1 MISVWS
7 RLLNLISPQRCVSCG
22 LRLTPGEDIVC
33 AKCNLHLPRTRYQE
47 DPYENAMATMF
58 WGQMKIKRCAAF
70 LFYSAGSE
78 AGNIIC
84 QMKYHGHPEIGRKMG
99 RKMGSELMPSGFFEG
114 IDLLI
119 PLPLG
124 RNRLR
129 QRGFNQSAEIA
140 RGISE
145 VTGIPVGERIVSR
158 SQFKE
163 SQTHKGRWE
172 RNENVKDA
180 FRLENAGAVKDKHLL
195 LIDDVATTGA
205 TLIACGSELL
215 KAEGAQVSSLTL
227 AYAKT

>member
-1 MISVWS
+1 MTGVCS

-22 LRLTPGEDIVC
+22 LRLAPGEDIVC
-33 AKCNLHLPRTRYQE
+33 TKCNLRLPRTLYHE

-58 WGQMKIKRCAAF
+58 WGRMNTERCAAF
-70 LFYSAGSE
+70 LFYNAGSE
-78 AGNIIC
+78 AGNIIHE
-84 QMKYHGHPEIGRKMG
+84 MKYHGHPEIGRKMG
-99 RKMGSELMPSGFFEG
+99 HKMASELMDSGFFED

-124 RNRLR
+124 KNRLR

-140 RGISE
+140 RGVSE
-145 VTGIPVGERIVSR
+145 VTGILVGERIVSR
-158 SQFKE
+158 TQFRE

-180 FRLENAGAVKDKHLL
+180 FRLEDASPIRGKHLL

-205 TLIACGSELL
+205 TLIACGTELL
-215 KAEGAQVSSLTL
+215 KAEDTRVSILTL
-227 AYAKT
+227 AYAKS

>member
-1 MISVWS
+1 MTGVWS
-7 RLLNLISPQRCVSCG
+7 RILNLISPQRCVSCG
-22 LRLTPGEDIVC
+22 LRLAPGEDIVC
-33 AKCNLHLPRTRYQE
+33 TKCNLRLPRTLYHE
-47 DPYENAMATMF
+47 DPYENTMATMF
-58 WGQMKIKRCAAF
+58 WGRMKIERCAAF

-78 AGNIIC
+78 AGNIIY
-84 QMKYHGHPEIGRKMG
+84 QMKYHGHPEIGVKMG
-99 RKMGSELMPSGFFEG
+99 GMMASEFMDSGFFDG
-114 IDLLI
+114 IDLII

-140 RGISE
+140 RGVSE
-145 VTGIPVGERIVSR
+145 VTGIPVGKCVVSR
-158 SQFKE
+158 TQFRE

-180 FRLENAGAVKDKHLL
+180 FRLEDTELISGKHLL

-215 KAEGAQVSSLTL
+215 KAEGTRVSILTL
-227 AYAKT
+227 AYAKS

>member
-7 RLLNLISPQRCVSCG
+7 RLLNLVSPRRCVSCG
-22 LRLTPGEDIVC
+22 LRLAPGEDIVC
-33 AKCNLHLPRTRYQE
+33 AKCNLRLPRTLYHE

-58 WGQMKIKRCAAF
+58 WGQMKVERCAAL

-78 AGNIIC
+78 AGNIIY
-84 QMKYHGHPEIGRKMG
+84 QMKYHGHPEIGVKMG
-99 RKMGSELMPSGFFEG
+99 RKMGSELMDSGFFEG

-140 RGISE
+140 RGVSE
-145 VTGIPVGERIVSR
+145 ATGIPVGERVMSR
-158 SQFKE
+158 TQFRE

-172 RNENVKDA
+172 RNENVKDG
-180 FRLENAGAVKDKHLL
+180 FRLENAEAIRGKHLL

-205 TLIACGSELL
+205 TLIACGTELL
-215 KAEGAQVSSLTL
+215 KAEDTRVSILTL
-227 AYAKT
+227 AYAKP

>member
-7 RLLNLISPQRCVSCG
+7 RLLNLVSPRRCVSCG
-22 LRLTPGEDIVC
+22 LRLGTSEDIIC
-33 AKCNLHLPRTRYQE
+33 TKCNLRLPRTHYQDE
-47 DPYENAMATMF
+47 PYENAMAMMF
-58 WGQMKIKRCAAF
+58 WGRMKIKRCAAF
-70 LFYSAGSE
+70 LFYNAGSE
-78 AGNIIC
+78 AGNIIH

-99 RKMGSELMPSGFFEG
+99 HKMASELMDSGFFED

-129 QRGFNQSAEIA
+129 QRGFNQSAELV
-140 RGISE
+140 RGVSE
-145 VTGIPVGERIVSR
+145 ATGIPTGERIVSR
-158 SQFKE
+158 TQFKE

-180 FRLENAGAVKDKHLL
+180 FRLENADPIRGKHLL

-205 TLIACGSELL
+205 TLIACGTELL
-215 KAEGAQVSSLTL
+215 KGEGTRVSILTL
-227 AYAKT
+227 AYAKS

>member
-1 MISVWS
+1 
-7 RLLNLISPQRCVSCG
+7 
-22 LRLTPGEDIVC
+22 
-33 AKCNLHLPRTRYQE
+33 
-47 DPYENAMATMF
+47 MATMF

-84 QMKYHGHPEIGRKMG
+84 QMKYHGHPEIGTKMG
-99 RKMGSELMPSGFFEG
+99 RKMGSELLSSGFFED

-180 FRLENAGAVKDKHLL
+180 FRLENAGVVKGKHLL

-215 KAEGAQVSSLTL
+215 KAEGVQVSILTL

>member
-70 LFYSAGSE
+70 LFYNAGSE

-99 RKMGSELMPSGFFEG
+99 RKMGSELMPSGCSF
-114 IDLLI
+114 
-119 PLPLG
+119 PCP
-124 RNRLR
+124 
-129 QRGFNQSAEIA
+129 
-140 RGISE
+140 
-145 VTGIPVGERIVSR
+145 
-158 SQFKE
+158 
-163 SQTHKGRWE
+163 
-172 RNENVKDA
+172 
-180 FRLENAGAVKDKHLL
+180 
-195 LIDDVATTGA
+195 
-205 TLIACGSELL
+205 
-215 KAEGAQVSSLTL
+215 
-227 AYAKT
+227 